1 MMTKSIL
8 FVFAFLLAFEGWGG
22 LTAHADTRCAKV
34 YDGAIVE
41 YLNTPE
47 SDLTEAN
54 GCWPDAPHKG
64 IRWLPAP
71 LPEPPAFNPATQ
83 ELSGPTITI
92 GETEVTTSYS
102 VRDKTAQELTAEAD
116 AAKEAQLNSVA
127 LFVLKT
133 LCDHESRIR
142 VLEGKSAI
150 TLAQC
155 RAAIKGAL
163 Q

>member
-1 MMTKSIL
+1 MTTRW
-8 FVFAFLLAFEGWGG
+8 LLALALLLAGS
-22 LTAHADTRCAKV
+22 TISDAATRCAQV
-34 YDGAIVE
+34 RDGIVVS
-41 YLNTPE
+41 YADVPA
-47 SDLTEAN
+47 SDLAAAD

-64 IRWLPAP
+64 IKWLPAP
-71 LPEPPAFNPATQ
+71 VVAPPAYDAATQ
-83 ELSGPTITI
+83 VLAGPTVTI

-102 VRDKTAQELTAEAD
+102 VRDKTAQEIAAEAD
-116 AAKEAQLNSVA
+116 ADKEARLNSVD

-163 Q
+163 